1 MLSSFQNNF
10 SILFHDV
17 SIIEFHSHLSIN
29 FGYPSVQKLDL
40 SSISFTSCTMEFR
53 ESYPTATKATRILST
68 LMDCLSWQFHQA
80 DVRSKP
86 LVDIRKTP
94 TRNIKEVN
102 VVDVLEITRKKI
114 DQLLSKGP
122 QWPLSSQRPTEFA
135 SRLIHPPLH
144 VSRNDA
150 QGHTMSA
157 KSFIEIMLLPR
168 AELPETLRN
177 VSQLYSFLCSFDL

>member
-1 MLSSFQNNF
+1 MLSSFQNNC
-10 SILFHDV
+10 SILFHV

-102 VVDVLEITRKKI
+102 VVDVLEITRKKNWPASF
-114 DQLLSKGP
+114 QGTAMTPELSETNWVREPFSSSTSSCHKERRTGP
-122 QWPLSSQRPTEFA
+122 YDVGKVFYRNHATSTCRT
-135 SRLIHPPLH
+135 
-144 VSRNDA
+144 SRN
-150 QGHTMSA
+150 
-157 KSFIEIMLLPR
+157 
-168 AELPETLRN
+168 
-177 VSQLYSFLCSFDL
+177 SQKRFPTS